1 MNLLLSLAVGVRK
14 FLDAVYNSS
23 TAALQKMNI
32 DSHLAI
38 FCKYHLLICIIIF
51 AAMLIYFIKY
61 DKTQSYYNFIDP
73 KNYCISIV
81 LMGVYVFLSSR
92 GINLKS
98 FGLGT
103 VLIQPIILII
113 IAKLYGPL
121 FAGGFST
128 LGYIFSFLWLM
139 RGGGS
144 ATPFMIGLL
153 FAYAI
158 GGMIHGWILYE
169 HKTSFWRCLVARL
182 VGVFLCN
189 IILIPL
195 VRIGV
200 YTHSEP
206 LSVFIP
212 KTLVTNM
219 LQIPFQ
225 AVIGYLALRGIK
237 ILRGKFEF

>member
-1 MNLLLSLAVGVRK
+1 MNLLLSAAVAVRK
-14 FLDAVYNSS
+14 FLDAVYNSL
-23 TAALQKMNI
+23 TYILQKINI

-51 AAMLIYFIKY
+51 AALLVYFIKY
-61 DKTQSYYNFIDP
+61 DKKQSFVNFIDP
-73 KNYCISIV
+73 KNFCIAIV
-81 LMGVYVFLSSR
+81 LMAAYTFLSSR
-92 GINLKS
+92 GINLKN

-103 VLIQPIILII
+103 VLIQPVILII

-121 FAGGFST
+121 FAGAFST
-128 LGYIFSFLWLM
+128 LGYILSYLWLM

-153 FAYAI
+153 FVYAI

-169 HKTSFWRCLVARL
+169 HKTSFWRCLVARIA
-182 VGVFLCN
+182 GVVLCN

-212 KTLVTNM
+212 KTLATNM

-225 AVIGYLALRGIK
+225 AIIGYAVLRGIK